1 MSSPQQPQTGASIL
15 IHHQVDPNQ
24 QARYESWL
32 ATIIEVAAGFPGHQ
46 GVTILKPNQGLQRYE
61 IAVRFASEADAK
73 HWLASDERQQLIGKV
88 ASLLQLPENVQISS
102 GIDHWFQPLNSP
114 APHPV
119 RWKQWLL
126 TTLVICLLT
135 MLIPPL
141 LQLLFDAM
149 PLLGL
154 WGIRHLL
161 SAGIIVGLV
170 VYLVMPR
177 LVPLLAGWLFKP

>member
-1 MSSPQQPQTGASIL
+1 MSSSQQPQAGASIL
-15 IHHQVDPNQ
+15 IHHQVDPSQ
-24 QARYESWL
+24 HTSYESWL
-32 ATIIEVAAGFPGHQ
+32 ATIIEVAAGFAGHQ
-46 GVTILKPNQGLQRYE
+46 GVTILKPTPGQQHYE

-73 HWLASDERQQLIGKV
+73 RWLDSDERQQLIGKV
-88 ASLLQLPENVQISS
+88 APLLQLPENVQISS
-102 GIDHWFQPLNSP
+102 GIDHWFQPVHSP

-119 RWKQWLL
+119 RWKQWLI

-141 LQLLFDAM
+141 LQVLFDAL

-161 SAGIIVGLV
+161 TAGIIVGLV

>member
-1 MSSPQQPQTGASIL
+1 MTPSPPPTGASIL
-15 IHHQVDPNQ
+15 IHHQVDPKQ
-24 QARYESWL
+24 QASYESWL

-46 GVTILKPNQGLQRYE
+46 GVTILKPSQGQQRYE
-61 IAVRFASEADAK
+61 IAVRFASQQAAER
-73 HWLASDERQQLIGKV
+73 WLDSNERQQLIGKV
-88 ASLLQLPENVQISS
+88 APLLQLPENVQIAS
-102 GIDHWFQPLNSP
+102 GIDHWFQPINSP
-114 APHPV
+114 SPHPV
-119 RWKQWLL
+119 RWKQWLI

-141 LQLLFDAM
+141 LQLLFTAI

-161 SAGIIVGLV
+161 TAGIIVGLV